1 MFLITWETL
10 YNSQFRVHANGS
22 WVRAGKIK
30 VKIMDTTEQ
39 VFLNIFIVWFF
50 FVVMMDYAPQASSV
64 PATLFF
70 FFFLLLE
77 IQRRDWHLEILELWN
92 VNLYA
97 SVTRSLFYM
106 NKWTST
112 VRQKWISSPPTERA
126 NETKHFSFYL
136 QAFIF
141 DTSISAIFVNV
152 TFSLPVAMQH
162 ANN

>member
-1 MFLITWETL
+1 MYLITWKTL
-10 YNSQFRVHANGS
+10 YNSQFRGHSNGS

-64 PATLFF
+64 PATLYF
-70 FFFLLLE
+70 FFFLVLE

-112 VRQKWISSPPTERA
+112 VRQKRISSPQMKEQMKPNIFLFTFR
-126 NETKHFSFYL
+126 HSYL
-136 QAFIF
+136 
-141 DTSISAIFVNV
+141 TPVLV
-152 TFSLPVAMQH
+152 PFSLMLPLACR
-162 ANN
+162 

>member
-1 MFLITWETL
+1 MYLITWETL
-10 YNSQFRVHANGS
+10 YNSQFRGHSNGS

-30 VKIMDTTEQ
+30 VKIMDTNWTSLSEYIHCVILFCCNDGLRPSGKQ
-39 VFLNIFIVWFF
+39 C
-50 FVVMMDYAPQASSV
+50 ASN
-64 PATLFF
+64 PLF

-112 VRQKWISSPPTERA
+112 VRQKRISSPQIKEQMKPNIFLFTFR
-126 NETKHFSFYL
+126 HSYL
-136 QAFIF
+136 
-141 DTSISAIFVNV
+141 TPVLV
-152 TFSLPVAMQH
+152 PFSLMSPLACR
-162 ANN
+162 